1 MSQRY
6 VIRPT
11 VPEDSQ
17 ALLDL
22 LSDTPQEGS
31 IQLNFER
38 QPNYFYATYIGTSDP
53 DLWVMEDTQE
63 KIIVGAFSIGKR
75 NVFINGVPQAVRYAS
90 DLRIHRSQQGG
101 RALYRMFKHYKEQTK
116 DEWMQTVILEEN
128 KASMDTVS
136 SGRTVLPTYYPA
148 GRYRTN
154 MIDLRRTEKRKIKHY
169 VRRATADDVV
179 IMQAFFDKE
188 ARKKQFYPCYDFSL
202 IGTDNDY
209 YRDIR
214 LSDFFLAFESNGDRQ
229 NLIGM
234 TGLWDQKNFKQTR
247 IAGYANGMQYI
258 RPFYNFYTKIFG
270 GLSLPPAGALTSY
283 LYLHSTVIANNETE
297 TFADLV
303 AFARRELKNTRYDA
317 LVFGFDVNDPLHAV
331 ADKYKKV
338 ELFSRHF
345 LTSYGEDP
353 ASELDSDRIMY
364 LETSRL

>member
-31 IQLNFER
+31 VQLNFER
-38 QPNYFYATYIGTSDP
+38 QPNYFYGTYISTSEP

-63 KIIVGAFSIGKR
+63 KMIAGAFSIGKR
-75 NVFINGVPQAVRYAS
+75 DVFINGIPQAVRYAS

-101 RALYRMFKHYKEQTK
+101 RALYRMFKHYKEQTQN
-116 DEWMQTVILEEN
+116 EWMQTVILEEN

-154 MIDLRRTEKRKIKHY
+154 MIDLRRTEKRKIKLHI
-169 VRRATADDVV
+169 RRASADDIA
-179 IMQAFFDKE
+179 IMQKFFNEE
-188 ARKKQFYPCYDFSL
+188 ACKKQFYPCYDFSL
-202 IGTDNDY
+202 IGTNDDY

-214 LSDFFLAFESNGDRQ
+214 LDDFFLAFDSNGDTRK
-229 NLIGM
+229 LIGM
-234 TGLWDQKNFKQTR
+234 TGLWNLKNFKQTR

-258 RPFYNFYTKIFG
+258 RPFYNLYTKIFG

-283 LYLHSTVIANNETE
+283 VYLHSTVVANNDPNI
-297 TFADLV
+297 FADLV
-303 AFARRELKNTRYDA
+303 AYIRRELKTTRYDA
-317 LVFGFDVNDPLHAV
+317 LVFGFDVNDPLQTV
-331 ADKYKKV
+331 ANNYKKV

-345 LTSYGEDP
+345 LTSYAEDP